1 MDAATGEDVKT
12 PAEGATPT
20 AGASRGADPGSAN
33 GSDMSLFNGELR
45 SPVAVTQYGGTYLQ
59 EKLGSGFYTNLIA
72 LTPVA

>member
-1 MDAATGEDVKT
+1 MDAATGDDVKST
-12 PAEGATPT
+12 PSETSAPT
-20 AGASRGADPGSAN
+20 SQGADPGSAN
-33 GSDMSLFNGELR
+33 GSDMSLFDGEMR